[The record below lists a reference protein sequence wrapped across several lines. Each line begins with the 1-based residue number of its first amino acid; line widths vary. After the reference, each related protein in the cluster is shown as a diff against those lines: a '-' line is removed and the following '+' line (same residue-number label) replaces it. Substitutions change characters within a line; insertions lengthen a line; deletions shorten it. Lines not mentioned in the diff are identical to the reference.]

1 MNVTQNVPHGF
12 LTTINPAFVCSG
24 RRARLHHLGGG
35 CPGKGPRTGAEES
48 GLTEQVH
55 ASGLTQVQ
63 PCPGSCR

>member
-1 MNVTQNVPHGF
+1 MNVTQNVPDGF
-12 LTTINPAFVCSG
+12 LTTIILPLCAVAEG
-24 RRARLHHLGGG
+24 PDRTIWGG

-48 GLTEQVH
+48 SLSEQVH